1 MRKLR
6 IAQVA
11 APLLSVPPK
20 TYGGTEKIV
29 SFLTEKLVERGHKVT
44 LYASGDSVTNAKLKS
59 IYPKHKMIWDNPLI
73 QATNVDFAYHNADD
87 FDIIH
92 NHAAHLGIALAKSI
106 STPVVTTLHN
116 SYITPGTPE
125 FKYYKDVCYY
135 VAISKKQ
142 MELLNGLKFAGMVYN
157 AIDFSKFKFGK
168 EKKDFY
174 LFLGNIT
181 KVKGPD
187 IAVRIAKKMG
197 IKLKFAGKMDIQEQ
211 GFFEKEIK
219 PFFDGKNIQYLGMVS
234 DKEKFELMRDAK
246 ALVFPLQWEEPFG
259 LIMVEAMLSGTPVV
273 AFNRGSVPE
282 IVKHNETGFVVKTT
296 GEFMKA
302 LRKVDRISP
311 ETCRE
316 WVKSRFSIE
325 KMTDGY
331 ERIYEKI
338 VS

>member
-1 MRKLR
+1 MRRLK

-29 SFLTEKLVERGHKVT
+29 SFLTEGLVQRGHKVT
-44 LYASGDSVTNAKLKS
+44 LYASGDSVTKAKLKS
-59 IYPKHKMIWDNPLI
+59 VYPKYKMVWDNPLI
-73 QATNVDFAYHNADD
+73 QATNVDFAYEDADD

-92 NHAAHLGIALAKSI
+92 NHAAHLGIALAKKI
-106 STPVVTTLHN
+106 NTPVVTTLHN

-125 FKYYKDVCYY
+125 FSHYKDACHY

-142 MELLNGLKFAGMVYN
+142 MQLLKGLKFGGVVYN
-157 AIDFSKFKFGK
+157 AIDFTPFKFSK

-181 KVKGPD
+181 RVKGPD

-197 IKLKFAGKMDIQEQ
+197 IKLKFAGKMDVQER

-219 PFFDGKNIQYLGMVS
+219 PFFDRKIEYLGMIS
-234 DKEKFELMRDAK
+234 DKQKYELLGDAK

-273 AFNRGSVPE
+273 AFHRGSVPE
-282 IVKHNETGFVVKTT
+282 VVKHGKTGYVVRTMSD
-296 GEFMKA
+296 FMKA
-302 LRKVDRISP
+302 LRNVDKISP
-311 ETCRE
+311 EDCRQ
-316 WVKSRFSIE
+316 WVESNFSID
-325 KMTDGY
+325 KMVSGY
-331 ERIYEKI
+331 ERVYDKI
-338 VS
+338 LS